1 MKIELPKF
9 YETFIPILDILSNKE
24 ILHRRDMEIKVIEKY
39 YSDLPENL
47 LNEKTLSGEYLI
59 NNRISWGKSYLKK
72 GGYIHFPIRGH
83 VQITEKGLNHKGPIE
98 LKTLKKEFSK
108 DLKNDAFNEVNDFDE
123 IINSSPQDLID
134 EGFNQIKNEVKLDL
148 LDKLKSIDPYY
159 FEKVVLKKLF

>member
-108 DLKNDAFNEVNDFDE
+108 DLKKKIAIQDVATNPCGKESLAYS
-123 IINSSPQDLID
+123 IILS
-134 EGFNQIKNEVKLDL
+134 GFLAK
-148 LDKLKSIDPYY
+148 
-159 FEKVVLKKLF
+159 